1 MKSSLI
7 RDLARRYAAG
17 ELSLDEY
24 RTQRRDLVDAITT
37 GKRQLEY
44 GEPALGS
51 ILRTRF
57 LWLIAIPLVL
67 AVTAGIVT
75 SRWLGNSHAPQEQAH
90 TSPATGPT
98 LIRKFI
104 EANDWSDTSLEHFM
118 HHWQALSAREQRAA
132 RHSYLFPRLAAQL
145 QEQIIS
151 QKAMIGLTPGTG
163 KTTTA
168 HLARLQRV
176 AATLGVNLGNGS

>member
-37 GKRQLEY
+37 GNHRLEY
-44 GEPALGS
+44 GEPALKP
-51 ILRTRF
+51 ILRIRL
-57 LWLIAIPLVL
+57 LWLITVLLVL
-67 AVTAGIVT
+67 AVTAGFVT
-75 SRWLGNSHAPQEQAH
+75 SRWLGNSHKPQQRVHAP
-90 TSPATGPT
+90 SVTGPM
-98 LIRKFI
+98 LVRAFL
-104 EANDWSDTSLEHFM
+104 EANDWSDTSLDHFM
-118 HHWQALSAREQRAA
+118 RRWKALPVSEQQAA

-151 QKAMIGLTPGTG
+151 QEAMVSLTPKTG
-163 KTTTA
+163 KATA

-176 AATLGVNLGNGS
+176 AIKLGVSLGN